1 MIPHS
6 HILSIWYN
14 ACTLLVSTFRS
25 LPSGSMKTIGKQ
37 SRQLKKKRMYGH
49 LMITHYTIVPPFVV
63 VAEMHSMHNAAY
75 TALEHD
81 SNISSSSNTQ
91 LTVKLEQ

>member
-1 MIPHS
+1 
-6 HILSIWYN
+6 
-14 ACTLLVSTFRS
+14 
-25 LPSGSMKTIGKQ
+25 
-37 SRQLKKKRMYGH
+37 MYGH

>member
-1 MIPHS
+1 
-6 HILSIWYN
+6 
-14 ACTLLVSTFRS
+14 
-25 LPSGSMKTIGKQ
+25 
-37 SRQLKKKRMYGH
+37 MYGH
-49 LMITHYTIVPPFVV
+49 LMITHYTIVQPFVV